1 MKASAKMLANS
12 NAPSRDAESLP
23 QRFEDLP
30 NVGPRVAGDLRLLGL
45 THSRDLLGRDPLQM
59 YRDLER
65 LTESRQD
72 PCVLDVFISITRFMD
87 GEAPRAWW
95 DYTAERKRMPG
106 VAPRQRFGRER
117 AALHGLDSLNCPTHA
132 A

>member
-12 NAPSRDAESLP
+12 NAPGRNAESLP

-72 PCVLDVFISITRFMD
+72 PCVLDVFIALTRLAAGD
-87 GEAPRAWW
+87 PPHPWW
-95 DYTAERKRMPG
+95 HYTAERKAVYGKGLEASP
-106 VAPRQRFGRER
+106 VARR
-117 AALHGLDSLNCPTHA
+117 
-132 A
+132 